1 MLKAVSSISNA
12 IGALNY
18 KGTWDASANTPALA
32 SGVGTKGDYYVVSV
46 AGSTNLD
53 GITTWYVGDWAA
65 FNGTVWQRLE
75 GGVDDPAPSLKS
87 NSTTGLMQIT
97 GPATGQTRVV
107 TIPDANATMAR
118 TDAGQTFTGDQRIN
132 GLLSLNTGASGLQ
145 TTRSMSFLT
154 TGGCTGYMS
163 HSTSDGNGDSYYE
176 FGYNGT
182 KIGSITQS
190 GTTGV
195 NFNNTSDYRLKNNA
209 APLTGSGAFID
220 ALQPKTWTWKLDGT
234 KGSGFIAHE
243 YQLVSPSSV
252 SGEKDA
258 TEIVEIKDD
267 EGNVTA
273 TEIRPVYQG
282 LNYASPETMANI
294 IAELQDL
301 RRRVAALES
310 K

>member
-1 MLKAVSSISNA
+1 MLKTVSAITNA

-18 KGTWDASANTPALA
+18 KGTWNASTNSPALA

-65 FNGTVWQRLE
+65 FNGSVWQRLE

-97 GPATGQTRVV
+97 GPAAGQTRVV

-118 TDAGQTFTGDQRIN
+118 TDAGQTFSAAQRID
-132 GLLSLNTGASGLQ
+132 GLLSLNTGSSGLQ
-145 TTRSMSFLT
+145 TSRSMSFLT

-195 NFNNTSDYRLKNNA
+195 NFNNTSDYRLKDD
-209 APLTGSGAFID
+209 PRLMTGSGAFID
-220 ALQPKTWTWKLDGT
+220 SLQPKTWIWKSDGSR
-234 KGSGFIAHE
+234 GAGFIAHE

-267 EGNVTA
+267 DGNVVS
-273 TEIRPVYQG
+273 TEVRPVYQG

-294 IAELQDL
+294 VAELQDL
-301 RRRVAALES
+301 RRRVAELES